1 MRYYLVGYRMNKYFF
16 ILLFF
21 LGCETFDVVADN
33 PLDPSNPE
41 YELPMVSIT
50 TLNEGEV
57 VTSDKID
64 VTLQG
69 NENVSEYRYKLKSFG
84 DSYLDM
90 GNTWS
95 NWFSSNTVN
104 LEYLN
109 EYGYLLSVQSR
120 YLSEEISS
128 EASVTFTVD
137 AVLPSSLLL
146 YPKRIETNIFTN
158 INISLY
164 AHELPNISALDFI
177 IEYDNT
183 KMSWMANQGS
193 KEYGDVNVVRE
204 PSSNQIHYTIGK
216 YGENGF
222 DQNALIAEIVFQMK
236 DVSGSTSFIK
246 IISATAKSLDG
257 QTIEIVSSLA
267 NQVRVD
273 VK

>member
-1 MRYYLVGYRMNKYFF
+1 MRYYLVDYRMKKYFF

-21 LGCETFDVVADN
+21 LGCETFDLKTDN
-33 PLDPSNPE
+33 PLDPSNPD

-50 TLNEGEV
+50 LLNYI
-57 VTSDKID
+57 SLDKID
-64 VTLQG
+64 ITLQG
-69 NENVSEYRYKLKSFG
+69 NENVSEYGYTINSDDPFI
-84 DSYLDM
+84 DM
-90 GNTWS
+90 NDDWV
-95 NWFSSNTVN
+95 FSSSEIIS
-104 LEYLN
+104 LEFLN
-109 EYGYLLSVQSR
+109 EYTYELLVKSR
-120 YLSEEISS
+120 YPTGQESNVENVI
-128 EASVTFTVD
+128 FTVD

-146 YPKRIETNIFTN
+146 YPKSIKTDIFTN
-158 INISLY
+158 FSISLY
-164 AHELPNISALDFI
+164 AHELPNVSALDFI

-246 IISATAKSLDG
+246 ILSPTAKSLDG
-257 QTIEIVSSLA
+257 QTIEIA
-267 NQVRVD
+267 GTNQTRVI

>member
-1 MRYYLVGYRMNKYFF
+1 VDYRLKKYLF
-16 ILLFF
+16 ILLLF
-21 LGCETFDVVADN
+21 LGCETFDVATDN
-33 PLDPSNPE
+33 PLDPSNPD

-50 TLNEGEV
+50 NLHYI
-57 VTSDKID
+57 SLDKID
-64 VTLQG
+64 ITLQG
-69 NENVSEYRYKLKSFG
+69 NENVSEYRYKIKSS
-84 DSYLDM
+84 DSFIDM
-90 GNTWS
+90 NNAWS
-95 NWFSSNTVN
+95 VWSSSNIVS

-109 EYGYLLSVQSR
+109 EYSYELTAQSR
-120 YLSEEISS
+120 YPTESESNV
-128 EASVTFTVD
+128 ANVVFTVD

-146 YPKRIETNIFTN
+146 YPKSIKTDIFTN
-158 INISLY
+158 FSISLY
-164 AHELPNISALDFI
+164 AHELPNVSALDFI

-236 DVSGSTSFIK
+236 DVSGSTSFIN
-246 IISATAKSLDG
+246 IISASAKSLDG
-257 QTIEIVSSLA
+257 QTIEIVET
-267 NQVRVD
+267 NQTRVD

>member
-1 MRYYLVGYRMNKYFF
+1 MRYYLVDYRMKRLLPVF
-16 ILLFF
+16 LFF
-21 LGCETFDVVADN
+21 FGCETFDVVADN

-41 YELPMVSIT
+41 YELPIVSIT
-50 TLNEGEV
+50 NLNEGEV

-69 NENVSEYRYKLKSFG
+69 NENVSEYRYKIKSS
-84 DSYLDM
+84 DSFIDM
-90 GNTWS
+90 NNAWS
-95 NWFSSNTVN
+95 VWSSSNIVS

-109 EYGYLLSVQSR
+109 EYSYELTVQSR
-120 YLSEEISS
+120 YPTESESNV
-128 EASVTFTVD
+128 ARVDFTVD

-146 YPKRIETNIFTN
+146 YPKKIQGEIFANSTL
-158 INISLY
+158 SLY
-164 AHELPNISALDFI
+164 AHQLPNISALDFI

-183 KMSWMANQGS
+183 KMSFAANQGS
-193 KEYGDVNVVRE
+193 KEYGDVNVVRN
-204 PSSNQIHYTIGK
+204 PSSNRIHYTIGK

-246 IISATAKSLDG
+246 ILSLTAKSLDG
-257 QTIEIVSSLA
+257 QTIEIVGT
-267 NQVRVD
+267 NQTRVD